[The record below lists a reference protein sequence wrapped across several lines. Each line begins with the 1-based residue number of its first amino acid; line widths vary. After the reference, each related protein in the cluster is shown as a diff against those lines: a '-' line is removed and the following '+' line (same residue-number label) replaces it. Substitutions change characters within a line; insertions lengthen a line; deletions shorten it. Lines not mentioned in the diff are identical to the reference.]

1 MFNISFFPLFHY
13 SNIPLFQFHEVL
25 TMADQPRNKS
35 TKVKKPYV
43 RPEIRQVPL
52 KPEEAVLGL
61 CKQTGIAGPG
71 LPSGN
76 ACGYGVSPCSSIG
89 S

>member
-1 MFNISFFPLFHY
+1 M
-13 SNIPLFQFHEVL
+13 
-25 TMADQPRNKS
+25 K
-35 TKVKKPYV
+35 TKPEKDSSRLKKPYV
-43 RPEIRQVPL
+43 RPEVKKVPL

>member
-1 MFNISFFPLFHY
+1 M
-13 SNIPLFQFHEVL
+13 
-25 TMADQPRNKS
+25 
-35 TKVKKPYV
+35 VKDKTSQDSSRQKKLYV

-76 ACGYGVSPCSSIG
+76 ACGDGVSPCSSIG